1 MTQIFPMNF
10 HNFPKIIFCLTIKI
24 YVKMKR
30 LRFLFA
36 MLALTLVCAIPVV
49 AADGDTT
56 GTTIPGSIW
65 QWIGGGSGIIAALV
79 GLWKG
84 AKVFLNKFGKA
95 SGEVV
100 DVVTV
105 SLTELSQLGMTI
117 AEGVGG
123 LKSGFAILE
132 QATAND
138 RTPTKEEIDLILA
151 SFKSAYE
158 NLKEIKPEFDDAMVK
173 IQKEIKDVTT
183 VLRAKQTEG

>member
-1 MTQIFPMNF
+1 MKNF
-10 HNFPKIIFCLTIKI
+10 
-24 YVKMKR
+24 M
-30 LRFLFA
+30 RF
-36 MLALTLVCAIPVV
+36 MLAFVAVFVV
-49 AADGDTT
+49 GTVMAHAADGTTADT
-56 GTTIPGSIW
+56 GIGGSVW
-65 QWIGGGSGIIAALV
+65 QWIGGGTGIAAALL

-84 AKVFLNKFGKA
+84 AKVFLGKFGKA

-138 RTPTKEEIDLILA
+138 RTPTREELDLIVA
-151 SFKSAYE
+151 SFKSAWE
-158 NLKEIKPEFDDAMVK
+158 NLKGVKPEFDDAMVK

-183 VLRAKQTEG
+183 VFRNKNTEG